1 MSGSTDRLRLDSTAV
16 QRGVAMERRQGA
28 TPAQSTGWRCF
39 AALCLFAIL
48 PLTLGAPPD
57 WDFPR
62 IIRQAEQRYGAL
74 GYGKTRLQEW
84 ARLIEQSAGLDEP
97 EKLRTVNAFFNRS
110 LDFTDDERVWQ
121 QADYW
126 ATPVEALVKGA
137 GDCEDYAI
145 AKYLTLRR
153 LGIPSEKLRITYV
166 KALEL
171 NQAHMVLTWYAT
183 PTSDPLVLDNLIPE
197 IRPASQRRDLLPVY
211 AFNAEGLWLP
221 GPGGGKRTGDS
232 KNLSRWQDLLKKMRA
247 EGFVLNE

>member
-1 MSGSTDRLRLDSTAV
+1 
-16 QRGVAMERRQGA
+16 MEQRQGNPMQA
-28 TPAQSTGWRCF
+28 RRGGRLMVVA
-39 AALCLFAIL
+39 CLLASL
-48 PLTLGAPPD
+48 LLGLQVQAR
-57 WDFPR
+57 WDFSR
-62 IIRQAEQRYGAL
+62 IIRLAEQRYGDL
-74 GYGKTRLQEW
+74 GSGRVRLQEW
-84 ARLIEQSAGLDEP
+84 AALIEQGGKMSE
-97 EKLRTVNAFFNRS
+97 EQQLRAVNAFFNRS
-110 LDFTDDERVWQ
+110 LLFIDDERNWRQV
-121 QADYW
+121 DYW

-153 LGIPSEKLRITYV
+153 LGVDNERLRITYV

-183 PTSDPLVLDNLIPE
+183 PTSDPLVLDNLTID

-221 GPGGGKRTGDS
+221 GPGGGRRSGDS

-247 EGFVLNE
+247 EGFAPTEG

>member
-1 MSGSTDRLRLDSTAV
+1 MEQRQAKFPALRRDGVLLVAACLLASLLLAWQV
-16 QRGVAMERRQGA
+16 QAR
-28 TPAQSTGWRCF
+28 
-39 AALCLFAIL
+39 
-48 PLTLGAPPD
+48 
-57 WDFPR
+57 WDFDR
-62 IIRQAEQRYGAL
+62 IIRLAEQRYGDL
-74 GYGKTRLQEW
+74 GYGKERLQEW
-84 ARLIEQSAGLDEP
+84 ADLIEHGDGLSEQ
-97 EKLRTVNAFFNRS
+97 EQLRAVNAFFNRS
-110 LDFTDDERVWQ
+110 LLFIDDARNWQ
-121 QADYW
+121 QVDYW

-153 LGIPSEKLRITYV
+153 LGIDNQKLRITYV

-183 PTSDPLVLDNLIPE
+183 PTSDPLVLDNLTIE

-247 EGFVLNE
+247 EGFVPLKG

>member
-1 MSGSTDRLRLDSTAV
+1 M
-16 QRGVAMERRQGA
+16 AMEQRQGI
-28 TPAQSTGWRCF
+28 PRAQRMGRRLVV
-39 AALCLFAIL
+39 AGCLLASL
-48 PLTLGAPPD
+48 LLGLQVQAR
-57 WDFPR
+57 WDFAQ
-62 IIRQAEQRYGAL
+62 IIRLAEQRYGDL
-74 GYGKTRLQEW
+74 GRGKTRLQEW
-84 ARLIEQSAGLDEP
+84 AALVDQGAGMSEQDQ
-97 EKLRTVNAFFNRS
+97 LRAVNAFFNRS
-110 LDFTDDERVWQ
+110 LQFIDDERNWRQV
-121 QADYW
+121 DYW

-153 LGIPSEKLRITYV
+153 LGIANDKLRITYV
-166 KALEL
+166 KALRI

-183 PTSDPLVLDNLIPE
+183 PTSDPLVLDNLTPD

-247 EGFVLNE
+247 EGFAPTEG

>member
-1 MSGSTDRLRLDSTAV
+1 
-16 QRGVAMERRQGA
+16 MEQRQG
-28 TPAQSTGWRCF
+28 TPPAQRMGRQLF
-39 AALCLFAIL
+39 AAACLLASL
-48 PLTLGAPPD
+48 LLGLHVQAR
-57 WDFPR
+57 WDFTQ
-62 IIRQAEQRYGAL
+62 IIRLAEQRYGEL

-84 ARLIEQSAGLDEP
+84 ADLLEHSDGMSEQEQ
-97 EKLRTVNAFFNRS
+97 LRAVNAFFNRS
-110 LDFTDDERVWQ
+110 LLFIDDERNWRQ
-121 QADYW
+121 TDYW

-153 LGIPSEKLRITYV
+153 LGIDSEKLRITYV

-183 PTSDPLVLDNLIPE
+183 PTSDPLVLDNLTID

-221 GPGGGKRTGDS
+221 GRGGGKRTGDS

-247 EGFVLNE
+247 EGFAPTEG